1 MQLPDEAPKLPKLPF
16 LLGDGALLATAWY
29 IASRSDIPLGPA
41 PLLAIVGCVA
51 LGAIL
56 AAIPFLADYARKQEE
71 SLQERQNALEAL
83 SRTTATAAEQISIA
97 ASGLHTIA
105 ELTQKNLKA
114 AEQLGPKLQEKINDF
129 ARRADE
135 ALVAENEALT
145 QEVNTLR
152 ASDAEKLEGA
162 ADKVRLTTTELTRLE
177 AATHKHLAAVS
188 ETLAR
193 LPALAE
199 EASRKAADIQSE
211 TARATLAQILTEIDI
226 RVAAASTRLASAPPL
241 PAPAP
246 VTPAEESLGTGSTLP
261 SPAPAAPPT
270 EPKRKRSKPAPKDE
284 SAEASGTPADP
295 AAAATESATPVPAEP
310 EAGQLA
316 PAVPAAEAAD
326 APSPAPVVE
335 PEAVALPASAPEAPA
350 EVPAASAPE
359 SAPEPSG
366 VAAES
371 APLPDVVP
379 PVSPDDAPLPPPEPD
394 AAADAPKPARKAR
407 KPVSTSAPPF
417 IPGLLNSDAPLA
429 RPGGDFSSLESDDEV
444 PEELGGPPI
453 DRAISA
459 DGLTRLL
466 ATAYIGIGNKLYIR
480 GDGPGLSWDKGVP
493 LQFVSIGKWR
503 WETADATASFSAK
516 LYKNDQVECASLGSL
531 TLDPGQQTE
540 VNAAF

>member
-29 IASRSDIPLGPA
+29 IARTSEVPLSPTA
-41 PLLAIVGCVA
+41 LIAMVGCVA

-56 AAIPFLADYARKQEE
+56 AVIPFVAEYGRKQEE
-71 SLQERQNALEAL
+71 ALHERQNALEAL

-105 ELTQKNLKA
+105 ELAQKNLKA

-152 ASDAEKLEGA
+152 ASEAEKLETTS
-162 ADKVRLTTTELTRLE
+162 DKVRAAAAELAKLE

-199 EASRKAADIQSE
+199 ESARKAAGIHSE
-211 TARATLAQILTEIDI
+211 TARATLAQLLTELDI
-226 RVAAASTRLASAPPL
+226 RMAAAVTRLAALPPL
-241 PAPAP
+241 APAP
-246 VTPAEESLGTGSTLP
+246 V
-261 SPAPAAPPT
+261 APPT
-270 EPKRKRSKPAPKDE
+270 LPAAEPAPSPEPSPVATAPEPAAEPAAEAPEPKRKRSKSPIKEAALEAAAP
-284 SAEASGTPADP
+284 
-295 AAAATESATPVPAEP
+295 AATEPAPAPAPEPTVEPAPTPDALVEPPAAPLSEAASVPDEPAPVETPAATIAPASEPAPEPLPPPVADAVPPAEP
-310 EAGQLA
+310 
-316 PAVPAAEAAD
+316 
-326 APSPAPVVE
+326 APS
-335 PEAVALPASAPEAPA
+335 
-350 EVPAASAPE
+350 E
-359 SAPEPSG
+359 S
-366 VAAES
+366 
-371 APLPDVVP
+371 
-379 PVSPDDAPLPPPEPD
+379 DAPLPPLEEENP
-394 AAADAPKPARKAR
+394 APKPARKPR
-407 KPVSTSAPPF
+407 KAISASAPPF
-417 IPGLLNSDAPLA
+417 IPGLLNSDVPLS
-429 RPGGDFSSLESDDEV
+429 RPGGDFSSVDAADVGSDE
-444 PEELGGPPI
+444 PSGPPI

-466 ATAYIGIGNKLYIR
+466 ATAYIGIGNKLYLR

-516 LYKNDQVECASLGSL
+516 LYKNDQIECVALGSL

>member
-16 LLGDGALLATAWY
+16 LLGDGALLATAWF
-29 IASRSDIPLGPA
+29 IARSSEIPLAPG

-56 AAIPFLADYARKQEE
+56 AVIPFIAEYARKQEE

-83 SRTTATAAEQISIA
+83 SRTTTTAAEQISIA
-97 ASGLHTIA
+97 AGGLHTIA

-152 ASDAEKLEGA
+152 ASDAEKLETASDKIRTTA
-162 ADKVRLTTTELTRLE
+162 ADLAKLE
-177 AATHKHLAAVS
+177 AATHQHLAAVS
-188 ETLAR
+188 ATLSR

-199 EASRKAADIQSE
+199 EATQKAAGIQSE
-211 TARATLAQILTEIDI
+211 TARATLAQLLTEIDI
-226 RVAAASTRLASAPPL
+226 RIAAAVTRLAAATPPAPPPQTAPEAASSESTSSDPIPTT
-241 PAPAP
+241 PAPAES
-246 VTPAEESLGTGSTLP
+246 TP
-261 SPAPAAPPT
+261 
-270 EPKRKRSKPAPKDE
+270 EPKRKRSKPAPKEDAAE
-284 SAEASGTPADP
+284 SPAVTAADSAPTPTTEPAIVTPAETVVASEP
-295 AAAATESATPVPAEP
+295 APTPEPVPAPEESVAAPDIAAVAPANPLSEAPAEP
-310 EAGQLA
+310 EPIAA
-316 PAVPAAEAAD
+316 IAEPAAE
-326 APSPAPVVE
+326 STPAPTV
-335 PEAVALPASAPEAPA
+335 
-350 EVPAASAPE
+350 
-359 SAPEPSG
+359 
-366 VAAES
+366 AES
-371 APLPDVVP
+371 
-379 PVSPDDAPLPPPEPD
+379 DAPLPPPDEVEE
-394 AAADAPKPARKAR
+394 AATSKPARKA
-407 KPVSTSAPPF
+407 KKAVSTSAPPF
-417 IPGLLNSDAPLA
+417 IPGLLNSDAPLT
-429 RPGGDFSSLESDDEV
+429 RPGGDFSSLESGDDAALD
-444 PEELGGPPI
+444 LGGPPI

-516 LYKNDQVECASLGSL
+516 LYKNDQIECASLGSL
-531 TLDPGQQTE
+531 TLDHGQQTE

>member
-16 LLGDGALLATAWY
+16 LLGDGALLATAWF
-29 IASRSDIPLGPA
+29 IARSSEVPLAPG

-56 AAIPFLADYARKQEE
+56 AVIPFIAEYARKQEE
-71 SLQERQNALEAL
+71 SVQERQNALEAL
-83 SRTTATAAEQISIA
+83 SRTTTTAAEQISIA

-152 ASDAEKLEGA
+152 ASDAEKLETASDKIRTTA
-162 ADKVRLTTTELTRLE
+162 ADLAKLE
-177 AATHKHLAAVS
+177 ATTHQHLAAVS
-188 ETLAR
+188 ATLAR

-199 EASRKAADIQSE
+199 EATQKAAGIQSE
-211 TARATLAQILTEIDI
+211 TARATLAQLLTEIDI
-226 RVAAASTRLASAPPL
+226 RVAAAVTRLAAATPPAPP
-241 PAPAP
+241 PAAPEAASNESTSSNPSPTPPAP
-246 VTPAEESLGTGSTLP
+246 VETTP
-261 SPAPAAPPT
+261 
-270 EPKRKRSKPAPKDE
+270 EPKRKRSKPAPKEDAAE
-284 SAEASGTPADP
+284 SRAVAAADSAPTPTTEPAIVAPAEPVVASEPAPTPAP
-295 AAAATESATPVPAEP
+295 EPVPASEESVAAPVIAPVAPVEP
-310 EAGQLA
+310 VSEVPTA
-316 PAVPAAEAAD
+316 PEPIAAMAEPAAE
-326 APSPAPVVE
+326 PTPAPT
-335 PEAVALPASAPEAPA
+335 VAE
-350 EVPAASAPE
+350 
-359 SAPEPSG
+359 G
-366 VAAES
+366 
-371 APLPDVVP
+371 
-379 PVSPDDAPLPPPEPD
+379 DAPLPPPDDVEE
-394 AAADAPKPARKAR
+394 ASTPKPARKA
-407 KPVSTSAPPF
+407 KKAVSTSAPPF
-417 IPGLLNSDAPLA
+417 IPGLLNSDAPLT
-429 RPGGDFSSLESDDEV
+429 RPGGDFSSLESGDDAALD
-444 PEELGGPPI
+444 LGGPPI

-516 LYKNDQVECASLGSL
+516 LYKNDQIECASLGSL

>member
-29 IASRSDIPLGPA
+29 IARSSEVPLA
-41 PLLAIVGCVA
+41 PVNLLAIVGCVA

-56 AAIPFLADYARKQEE
+56 AVIPFVAEYGRKQEDA
-71 SLQERQNALEAL
+71 LQERQNALEAL

-105 ELTQKNLKA
+105 ELAQKNLKA

-129 ARRADE
+129 VRRADE

-152 ASDAEKLEGA
+152 ASEAEKLETTSDKIRA
-162 ADKVRLTTTELTRLE
+162 AATELAKLE

-199 EASRKAADIQSE
+199 ESAQKAAGIHSQ
-211 TARATLAQILTEIDI
+211 TARSTLAQLLTEIDI
-226 RVAAASTRLASAPPL
+226 RVTAAATRLA
-241 PAPAP
+241 
-246 VTPAEESLGTGSTLP
+246 
-261 SPAPAAPPT
+261 AAPPPAPT
-270 EPKRKRSKPAPKDE
+270 VDVAEAPPHAEPTRAAPVAEPAAESPEPKRKRIKSQAKGAAIEAAPPAATAADPSAPELSLEPAPEPREVVE
-284 SAEASGTPADP
+284 SAPAP
-295 AAAATESATPVPAEP
+295 GPMEMAAQAPTESVLASESTATLPAEP
-310 EAGQLA
+310 T
-316 PAVPAAEAAD
+316 
-326 APSPAPVVE
+326 
-335 PEAVALPASAPEAPA
+335 
-350 EVPAASAPE
+350 
-359 SAPEPSG
+359 PEPSPTPEPAPASL
-366 VAAES
+366 AA
-371 APLPDVVP
+371 AMPLDE
-379 PVSPDDAPLPPPEPD
+379 DGPLPPLDE
-394 AAADAPKPARKAR
+394 PKPARKAR
-407 KPVSTSAPPF
+407 KPISTSAPPF
-417 IPGLLNSDAPLA
+417 IPGLLNSDAPLTQT
-429 RPGGDFSSLESDDEV
+429 GGAFSGMESDETIQDE
-444 PEELGGPPI
+444 PSGPPI

-466 ATAYIGIGNKLYIR
+466 ATAYIGIGNKLYLR

-503 WETADATASFSAK
+503 WETADANAPFAAK
-516 LYKNDQVECASLGSL
+516 LYKNDQVECVSLGSL
-531 TLDPGQQTE
+531 MLDPGQQTE

>member
-16 LLGDGALLATAWY
+16 LLGDSALLATAWY
-29 IASRSDIPLGPA
+29 IARSSEVPLA
-41 PLLAIVGCVA
+41 PVNLLAIVGCVA

-56 AAIPFLADYARKQEE
+56 AVIPFVAEYGRKQEE
-71 SLQERQNALEAL
+71 ALQDRQNALEAL

-105 ELTQKNLKA
+105 ELAQKNLKA
-114 AEQLGPKLQEKINDF
+114 AEQLGPKLQEKINEF

-152 ASDAEKLEGA
+152 ASEAEKLETTS
-162 ADKVRLTTTELTRLE
+162 DKVRAAATELTKLE

-199 EASRKAADIQSE
+199 ASAQKAAGIHSE
-211 TARATLAQILTEIDI
+211 TARATLAQLLTELDI
-226 RVAAASTRLASAPPL
+226 RMAAAVTRLAAL
-241 PAPAP
+241 PAPPPVLTPSVVASEPAP
-246 VTPAEESLGTGSTLP
+246 SAEPDLA
-261 SPAPAAPPT
+261 APAAQVPAETT
-270 EPKRKRSKPAPKDE
+270 EPKRKRTKSPAKEAAIEAAPPA
-284 SAEASGTPADP
+284 SAES
-295 AAAATESATPVPAEP
+295 
-310 EAGQLA
+310 A
-316 PAVPAAEAAD
+316 PAVPAPLVETTPVPLVEAAPTPPEPKSLAAPD
-326 APSPAPVVE
+326 SNLPSPTE
-335 PEAVALPASAPEAPA
+335 PASAPVPVPEPA
-350 EVPAASAPE
+350 LTAEQVPATEA
-359 SAPEPSG
+359 
-366 VAAES
+366 
-371 APLPDVVP
+371 APLD
-379 PVSPDDAPLPPPEPD
+379 SDAPLPPPDDEN
-394 AAADAPKPARKAR
+394 AAPKPARKPR
-407 KPVSTSAPPF
+407 KPISASAPPF
-417 IPGLLNSDAPLA
+417 IPGLLNSDAPLS
-429 RPGGDFSSLESDDEV
+429 RPGGDFSSVDAAEASS
-444 PEELGGPPI
+444 EEPSGPPI

-466 ATAYIGIGNKLYIR
+466 ATAYIGIGNKLYLR

-503 WETADATASFSAK
+503 WETAEATASFSAK
-516 LYKNDQVECASLGSL
+516 LYKNDQIECVSLGSL

>member
-29 IASRSDIPLGPA
+29 IARSSEVPLA
-41 PLLAIVGCVA
+41 PVNLLAIVGCVA

-56 AAIPFLADYARKQEE
+56 AVIPFVAEYARKQEE
-71 SLQERQNALEAL
+71 ALQDRQNALEAL

-105 ELTQKNLKA
+105 ELAQKNLKA

-152 ASDAEKLEGA
+152 ASEAEKLETTS
-162 ADKVRLTTTELTRLE
+162 DKVRAAATELAKLE

-199 EASRKAADIQSE
+199 ESAQKTAGIHSE
-211 TARATLAQILTEIDI
+211 TARATLAQLLTELDI
-226 RVAAASTRLASAPPL
+226 RMAAAVTRLAAV
-241 PAPAP
+241 PAPAS
-246 VTPAEESLGTGSTLP
+246 TPAAADDEP
-261 SPAPAAPPT
+261 SPGAEPPSAATPAALPAEAT
-270 EPKRKRSKPAPKDE
+270 EPKRKRVKSPTKETAIEAAPAALAEPAPAVE
-284 SAEASGTPADP
+284 SPVE
-295 AAAATESATPVPAEP
+295 PVPATEPAVEPAPVPSAEVAPLPSEP
-310 EAGQLA
+310 ESPVLPEATPSA
-316 PAVPAAEAAD
+316 PAEPTP
-326 APSPAPVVE
+326 APSPE
-335 PEAVALPASAPEAPA
+335 PALAGEP
-350 EVPAASAPE
+350 VPATEA
-359 SAPEPSG
+359 
-366 VAAES
+366 
-371 APLPDVVP
+371 APLD
-379 PVSPDDAPLPPPEPD
+379 SDAPLPPLED
-394 AAADAPKPARKAR
+394 EGAAPKPARKPR
-407 KPVSTSAPPF
+407 KPVSASAPPF
-417 IPGLLNSDAPLA
+417 IPGLLNSDAPLSG
-429 RPGGDFSSLESDDEV
+429 PGGDFSGMESAESPTDE
-444 PEELGGPPI
+444 PSGPPI

-466 ATAYIGIGNKLYIR
+466 ATAYIGIGNKLYLR

-516 LYKNDQVECASLGSL
+516 LYKNDQVECSSLGSL